1 MVKFIF
7 CAGICCC
14 FISNG
19 LAEWTRHAQ
28 DKSGTTIYINQATL
42 QRKDDHATLWALFD
56 YKASQLVGKVSSR
69 SATAKLQYDCLGEK
83 LRILSMSFYARGM
96 GLGKMIDTDP
106 KQKRWESI
114 SSNSFG
120 ESSFDY
126 ACSFLSAD
134 GSEHKYSQ
142 DEIPN
147 WKQGPS
153 TDDSDV
159 FFDPKSI
166 NRSKGKVSMSVIVN
180 FKMPVDV
187 KSKRAWSAKAET
199 EFDCVN
205 QSSRYS
211 ALTYFDL
218 PYGKGERVIDN
229 MITPNSWTPIS
240 DNGLS
245 MGMWNIACGS

>member
-83 LRILSMSFYARGM
+83 LRILSMSFYAGGM

-106 KQKRWESI
+106 KQKRWELI

-126 ACSFLSAD
+126 ACSIFSAD
-134 GSEHKYSQ
+134 GAKHKYSQ

-153 TDDSDV
+153 TDVADV
-159 FFDPKSI
+159 FFDPNSI
-166 NRSKGKVSMSVIVN
+166 RRTKNNVSMSVITN
-180 FKMPVDV
+180 FKMSIEIE
-187 KSKRAWSAKAET
+187 SKRAWSAKANT
-199 EFDCVN
+199 EFDCVK

-229 MITPNSWTPIS
+229 MTLHNSWKPIS

-245 MGMWNIACGS
+245 MGMWIIACSS